1 LTDKPTLPILS
12 AQKAIT
18 LGKFR
23 WNKNDKGLKFT
34 GIMMKPIKYLKILF
48 PYLLIIILLTLIAA
62 CSAPKYYV
70 PETEKDFQKAFN
82 RVYFHDR
89 AEMEVPVKYG
99 RIDLLTGDY
108 AIEVERIDKFHE
120 GIGQALHYARETG
133 KKPGLAIFIIDPTE
147 HDLEKLKYV
156 RRLCQTLGIKVWYI
170 NEELEKAH
178 KKK

>member
-1 LTDKPTLPILS
+1 
-12 AQKAIT
+12 
-18 LGKFR
+18 
-23 WNKNDKGLKFT
+23 
-34 GIMMKPIKYLKILF
+34 M
-48 PYLLIIILLTLIAA
+48 AA
-62 CSAPKYYV
+62 CSAPKQYNLQS
-70 PETEKDFQKAFN
+70 EKDFQNAFN
-82 RVYFHDR
+82 RVYFQGR

-108 AIEVERIDKFHE
+108 AIEVDKIDKFHE

-133 KKPGLAIFIIDPTE
+133 KKPGLAIYITDPTE
-147 HDLEKLKYV
+147 YDLEKLRYV

>member
-1 LTDKPTLPILS
+1 MKT
-12 AQKAIT
+12 
-18 LGKFR
+18 
-23 WNKNDKGLKFT
+23 KNSLKN
-34 GIMMKPIKYLKILF
+34 LF
-48 PYLLIIILLTLIAA
+48 SYLLIIILLTLMAA
-62 CSAPKYYV
+62 CSAPKQYNLQS
-70 PETEKDFQKAFN
+70 EKDFQNAFN
-82 RVYFHDR
+82 RVYFQGR

-108 AIEVERIDKFHE
+108 AIEVDKIDKFHE

-133 KKPGLAIFIIDPTE
+133 KKPGLAIYITDPTE
-147 HDLEKLKYV
+147 YDLEKLRYV

>member
-1 LTDKPTLPILS
+1 
-12 AQKAIT
+12 
-18 LGKFR
+18 
-23 WNKNDKGLKFT
+23 
-34 GIMMKPIKYLKILF
+34 MMKTKNSLKNLF
-48 PYLLIIILLTLIAA
+48 SYLLIIILLTLMVA
-62 CSAPKYYV
+62 CSAPKQYNLQS
-70 PETEKDFQKAFN
+70 EKDFQNAFN
-82 RVYFHDR
+82 RVYFQGR

-108 AIEVERIDKFHE
+108 AIEVDKIDKFHE

-133 KKPGLAIFIIDPTE
+133 KKPGLAIYITDPTE
-147 HDLEKLKYV
+147 YDLEKLKYV

>member
-1 LTDKPTLPILS
+1 
-12 AQKAIT
+12 
-18 LGKFR
+18 
-23 WNKNDKGLKFT
+23 
-34 GIMMKPIKYLKILF
+34 M
-48 PYLLIIILLTLIAA
+48 AA
-62 CSAPKYYV
+62 CSAPKQYNLQS
-70 PETEKDFQKAFN
+70 EKDFQNAFN
-82 RVYFHDR
+82 RVYFQGR

-108 AIEVERIDKFHE
+108 AIEVDKIDKFHE

-133 KKPGLAIFIIDPTE
+133 KKPGLAIYITDPTE
-147 HDLEKLKYV
+147 YDLEKLKYV